1 MGDWVAWVRKLRG
14 SNFYVGCVGYV
25 GHNFCVGSVGQI
37 YFCLGLC
44 VRQNILSMSKTFA
57 WVFFFFFFFVGQLL
71 FTRWDYFTILQ
82 LIVWEFFFSLV
93 SSQQILTKPCLTP
106 LVFLNRICKIDDI
119 QWYFYERATK
129 FYFWAANW
137 PYSQRGCEY
146 SKTSCSSQTPQASF
160 ENSTHLWKLFT
171 EKKILKECCIMS

>member
-1 MGDWVAWVRKLRG
+1 MGQIFTWVAWVTWVIIFAWVARVK
-14 SNFYVGCVGYV
+14 Y
-25 GHNFCVGSVGQI
+25 I
-37 YFCLGLC
+37 
-44 VRQNILSMSKTFA
+44 FA
-57 WVFFFFFFFVGQLL
+57 WVFACVKIFWLCPKLLRGSFFSFFFVGQLL

>member
-1 MGDWVAWVRKLRG
+1 M
-14 SNFYVGCVGYV
+14 GYV
-25 GHNFCVGSVGQI
+25 GAWVKLFFTWVIIFEWIEWVKYI
-37 YFCLGLC
+37 
-44 VRQNILSMSKTFA
+44 FA
-57 WVFFFFFFFVGQLL
+57 WILAWVKIFCAGAKFFRGSKIFAWSFFYFFFFVGQLL

-93 SSQQILTKPCLTP
+93 SSQQIFTKPCLTP